1 VGRILRL
8 VLWMVLGLAAL
19 VALALVLLPSQL
31 DARLNRVIRHE
42 RATPSARA
50 RALHESLVV
59 MDWHADSLLWN
70 RDLRVRNSVGHVDL
84 PRLVEGGVAIQMF
97 TAVTRSPARVDYEA
111 SPGRGPDLNTAQALL
126 QLWPPATW
134 WSLEARAL
142 FQARKL
148 RRWAGAAPETLTLLR
163 SAADLEDFLRER
175 GADPGRVAALLG
187 TEGAHCL
194 EGDLSAVD
202 RLFEAGYRMI
212 GLTHFFDNELGGSL
226 HGVSRAGLTDF
237 GRQVVD
243 RAEALEMIIDL
254 AHASPRMVEEVLA
267 RTTRPP
273 VVSHTGVKG
282 NCDHV
287 RNLSDA
293 QAKAIAAKGGLIGIG
308 FWDAA
313 VCDPSPRGIARA
325 IRYTADLAGVEHLA
339 LGSDYDGTIEA
350 PFDVSEL
357 AVLTEALLAEGF
369 SEREIAAIMGG
380 NSVALLRANLP
391 RR

>member
-1 VGRILRL
+1 
-8 VLWMVLGLAAL
+8 
-19 VALALVLLPSQL
+19 
-31 DARLNRVIRHE
+31 
-42 RATPSARA
+42 
-50 RALHESLVV
+50 
-59 MDWHADSLLWN
+59 
-70 RDLRVRNSVGHVDL
+70 
-84 PRLVEGGVAIQMF
+84 MF
-97 TAVTRSPARVDYEA
+97 TAVTRSPARVDYGP
-111 SPGRGPDLNTAQALL
+111 SPGRGPDLNTLQALV
-126 QLWPPATW
+126 QRWPTETW

-142 FQARKL
+142 FQAAKL
-148 RRWAGAAPETLTLLR
+148 RRWAEAAPERLMLLR
-163 SAADLEDFLRER
+163 SAADLEEFLRER
-175 GADPGRVAALLG
+175 RAHPERVAALLG
-187 TEGAHCL
+187 IEGAHCL
-194 EGDLSAVD
+194 EGDLSSLD
-202 RLFEAGYRMI
+202 RLFEAGYRML

-226 HGVSRAGLTDF
+226 HGVTGAGLTEF
-237 GRQVVD
+237 GRQAVD
-243 RAEALEMIIDL
+243 RAGALGMIIDL

-282 NCDHV
+282 HCDHV

-325 IRYTADLAGVEHLA
+325 IRYTADLVGVEHLA
-339 LGSDYDGTIEA
+339 LGSDYDGTIAA

-369 SEREIAAIMGG
+369 SEREITAIMGG

-391 RR
+391 E

>member
-1 VGRILRL
+1 MGRLPRL
-8 VLWMVLGLAAL
+8 VLWTVLGLAAL
-19 VALALVLLPSQL
+19 VALALVVLPSQL
-31 DARLNRVIRHE
+31 DARLNRVLRHE
-42 RATPSARA
+42 RATPSESARM
-50 RALHESLVV
+50 LHESLVV

-70 RDLRVRNSVGHVDL
+70 RDLRVRNRVGHVDL
-84 PRLVEGGVAIQMF
+84 PRMVEGGVAIQMF
-97 TAVTRSPARVDYEA
+97 TAVTRSPARVDYGP
-111 SPGRGPDLNTAQALL
+111 SPGRGPDLNTIQALL
-126 QLWPPATW
+126 QRWPAKTW

-142 FQARKL
+142 YQARQL
-148 RRWAGAAPETLTLLR
+148 RRWAEAAPETLTLLR
-163 SAADLEDFLRER
+163 SAADLDEFLRER
-175 GADPGRVAALLG
+175 GTHPERVAALLG

-194 EGDLSAVD
+194 EGELSSLD
-202 RLFEAGYRMI
+202 RLFEAGYRML

-226 HGVSRAGLTDF
+226 HGISGAGLTDF

-243 RAEALEMIIDL
+243 RAEALGMIIDL

-267 RTTRPP
+267 RATRPP

-282 NCDHV
+282 HCDHV

-325 IRYTADLAGVEHLA
+325 IRYTADLVGVEHLA
-339 LGSDYDGTIEA
+339 LGSDYDGTIAA
-350 PFDVSEL
+350 PFDASEM

-369 SEREIAAIMGG
+369 TEREIAAIMGG

-391 RR
+391 RS